1 MKDRHVQWILGIIF
15 SGIGTFITILSFFML
30 AVYRKDDA
38 SRGFDLPVHLMLLL
52 VSIPF
57 AAIGF
62 FMLWNAARQSMKSRR
77 LRQYGIVK
85 RGEIVEFEKTE
96 YRVNHRHL
104 ECVIVQTKEGEIYR
118 SEGLL
123 KNEYNY
129 GEELDVLVDPN
140 DNSIYEVLL

>member
-15 SGIGTFITILSFFML
+15 SGIGTFITLLSFFML
-30 AVYRKDDA
+30 AVYRKNAA
-38 SRGFDLPVHLMLLL
+38 SGGFDFSISLIFL
-52 VSIPF
+52 VISLPF

-96 YRVNHRHL
+96 YHVNNRRL

-118 SEGLL
+118 SEDLL

-129 GEELDVLVDPN
+129 GDELDVLVDPN
-140 DNSIYEVLL
+140 DDRIYEVLL